1 MLPGTE
7 KEEIM
12 KQALKYLFGVRIPHA
27 LGAIPEPRN
36 KVMRLFTYEGI
47 LITLIN
53 NLVGS
58 HNNLYAA
65 RLGAGDYELGL
76 VTMLPQLVGM
86 AVLIPGGILTDI
98 MRNKRNMVTSALF
111 AVACVYVLIGF
122 VPALGSYKLGGFL
135 ALLALSSA
143 PMTIYNVSWQAYFSD
158 VVHPNGRNRILAVR
172 SSLSFLMGITI
183 TLTGGALLS
192 SASTNAEKIRLH
204 QIFLWVAAAL
214 LLIQVYVLKKIP
226 AQTDGE
232 RKTFS
237 LVELKKAFVDLMHN
251 RRFLGFVAV
260 AIFFYLTWHIDW
272 TLYFIGQTQYLG
284 MNEAWLSYVNI
295 ANAIIQFLTM
305 GIWSK
310 INSRH
315 GVRFAIIFGSL
326 GLAFCPIG
334 MILSTS
340 IQTGNARLVFLIVNT
355 IFNITLATTT
365 LNILQCLLQV
375 IPDSNKTL
383 NISIYTALVMLSN
396 GIMPFVGVSIYQM
409 MGADLRALHT
419 IFWVIFVF
427 RLIATGL
434 WALRWWVLRREN

>member
-1 MLPGTE
+1 MR
-7 KEEIM
+7 
-12 KQALKYLFGVRIPHA
+12 QALKYLFGVRIPHA
-27 LGAIPEPRN
+27 IGSITASRN
-36 KVMRLFTYEGI
+36 RVMRLFTYEGI

-58 HNNLYAA
+58 HNNLFAI

-86 AVLIPGGILTDI
+86 AVLIPGGIFTDSLK
-98 MRNKRNMVTSALF
+98 NKRDMVTSALF
-111 AVACVYVLIGF
+111 AVACLYVMIGF
-122 VPALGSYKLGGFL
+122 VPALGSYKLGAFI
-135 ALLALSSA
+135 ALMALSSA

-158 VVHPNGRNRILAVR
+158 VVHPNGRNRVLAVR

-192 SASTNAEKIRLH
+192 SSSTNAEKITLH
-204 QIFLWVAAAL
+204 QIFLWGAAAL
-214 LLIQVYVLKKIP
+214 LLLQIYVLKKIP
-226 AQTDGE
+226 VEKAG
-232 RKTFS
+232 KS
-237 LVELKKAFVDLMHN
+237 KKINLNELKKAFIDLIHN
-251 RRFLGFVAV
+251 RRFLGFVSV

-272 TLYFIGQTQYLG
+272 TLYFIGQTKYLG

-305 GIWSK
+305 GVWSK

-340 IQTGNARLVFLIVNT
+340 IQTSNARLIFLIVNT
-355 IFNITLATTT
+355 LFNITLATTT

-375 IPDSNKTL
+375 IPEKNKTL

-396 GIMPFVGVSIYQM
+396 GIMPFVGVSIYRM
-409 MGADLRALHT
+409 MGADLWALHS
-419 IFWVIFVF
+419 IFWVIFVL

-434 WALRWWVLRREN
+434 WALRWWILRREKS